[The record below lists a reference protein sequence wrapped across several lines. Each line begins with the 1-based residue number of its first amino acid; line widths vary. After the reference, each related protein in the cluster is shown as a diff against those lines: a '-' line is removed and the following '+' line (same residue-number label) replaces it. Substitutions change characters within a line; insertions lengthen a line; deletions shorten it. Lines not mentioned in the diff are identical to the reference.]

1 LTRLGDRADN
11 DDPFDFKNAGDE
23 GRGQTKMID
32 IFSIEKTKSGYA

>member
-11 DDPFDFKNAGDE
+11 DDPFDFKNAGK

-32 IFSIEKTKSGYA
+32 ILSIEKKKEYE